1 MNVHHLVH
9 YPLNRYE
16 KEKVL
21 RESTTSVHYCIKPVK
36 KLTQHLEQMHP
47 EVSHSERLRL
57 SKASQCAPGQWA
69 RKPRPQPPTQK
80 SITCFLSWQRPVDDD
95 GQDHGRTVEGG
106 RDNDW
111 SDRECDWSGEEGDWS
126 SRESNFSSREDWMSG
141 GRGSEVS
148 GHQDAADPKA
158 KPFLPSAIHPFLVG
172 LDRYLQSRQGAV
184 SEGGSPNLHGSKQ
197 IPVSC

>member
-9 YPLNRYE
+9 YPLNRRA
-16 KEKVL
+16 KERVL
-21 RESTTSVHYCIKPVK
+21 RESTNSVHYYIKPVK

-57 SKASQCAPGQWA
+57 SKASQRAPGKWA

-80 SITCFLSWQRPVDDD
+80 SITCFLSWQSTVDDD
-95 GQDHGRTVEGG
+95 GQDHGRTAEGG
-106 RDNDW
+106 RDNDR

-148 GHQDAADPKA
+148 GHQDAADPKG
-158 KPFLPSAIHPFLVG
+158 KPFLPSAIPSWWAWIG
-172 LDRYLQSRQGAV
+172 ICSQGM
-184 SEGGSPNLHGSKQ
+184 GGGGQQGRLTKSAWK
-197 IPVSC
+197 